1 MPAKILVADDEE
13 KIAKMVGSYLEAAG
27 FEVVL
32 AFDGGRAIS
41 LVKSES
47 PDCLVLDINM
57 PVADGLEVAREARK
71 TSAVPI
77 ILLTAR
83 TEEVDR
89 VLGLELGA
97 DDYVSK
103 PFSPRELVA
112 RVKAVLRR
120 SPGGALAHGPLAS
133 RSLAGGPDGEAAP
146 PSIKRGE
153 VELDMRKRSALVAG
167 RDVRLTA
174 IQFDILGLLMREPG
188 RVWTRLE
195 ILERAVGESY
205 EGYERTIDAHIK
217 NIRKAIGDD
226 SDNPRYI
233 GTMRGVGYR
242 FIERA
247 DEA

>member
-1 MPAKILVADDEE
+1 MSAKVLVADDEE

-27 FEVVL
+27 YLVVL
-32 AFDGGRAIS
+32 AFDGGRAVS
-41 LVKSES
+41 LFRSES

-57 PVADGLEVAREARK
+57 PVKDGLEVAREVRK
-71 TSAVPI
+71 TSSVPI

-83 TEEVDR
+83 TDELDR

-97 DDYVSK
+97 DDYVAK

-112 RVKAVLRR
+112 RVRAVLRR
-120 SPGGALAHGPLAS
+120 STGGELFVAPY
-133 RSLAGGPDGEAAP
+133 PPAAP
-146 PSIKRGE
+146 ASLKRGDL
-153 VELDMRKRSALVAG
+153 ELDLRKRSAAIAG
-167 RDVRLTA
+167 RAIGLTA
-174 IQFDILGLLMREPG
+174 IQFDILGLLMGEPG

-195 ILERAVGESY
+195 ILERAVGASY

-217 NIRKAIGDD
+217 NIRKAIGDNSED
-226 SDNPRYI
+226 PKYI

-242 FIERA
+242 FLELS